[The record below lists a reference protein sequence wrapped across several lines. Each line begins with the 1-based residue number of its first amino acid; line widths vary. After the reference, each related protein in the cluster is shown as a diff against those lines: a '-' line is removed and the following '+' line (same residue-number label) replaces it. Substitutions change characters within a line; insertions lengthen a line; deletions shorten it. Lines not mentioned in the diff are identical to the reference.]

1 MEPRDKCP
9 GNELMTWKPGKV
21 TSEAMKV
28 SGLLSTHKSKL
39 GWSPEVR
46 MYLIGWVAR
55 KQGDLNSRAAKH
67 SIDFHSR
74 PFMFDAK
81 QMFPQRLN
89 NDML

>member
-1 MEPRDKCP
+1 
-9 GNELMTWKPGKV
+9 
-21 TSEAMKV
+21 
-28 SGLLSTHKSKL
+28 
-39 GWSPEVR
+39 

-89 NDML
+89 NDMF